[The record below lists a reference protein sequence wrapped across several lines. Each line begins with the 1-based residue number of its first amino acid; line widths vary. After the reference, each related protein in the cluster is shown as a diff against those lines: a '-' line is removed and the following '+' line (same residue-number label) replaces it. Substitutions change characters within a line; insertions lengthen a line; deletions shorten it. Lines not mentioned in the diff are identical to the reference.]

1 MDSFVIGWIVL
12 GLVWLPPIE
21 FNLLFALGYPKMRQ
35 MLMNRG
41 ALLCLAAKSH
51 GGLSGGE
58 VQKLLLWD
66 DVEAEGGF

>member
-1 MDSFVIGWIVL
+1 
-12 GLVWLPPIE
+12 
-21 FNLLFALGYPKMRQ
+21 
-35 MLMNRG
+35 MNRG